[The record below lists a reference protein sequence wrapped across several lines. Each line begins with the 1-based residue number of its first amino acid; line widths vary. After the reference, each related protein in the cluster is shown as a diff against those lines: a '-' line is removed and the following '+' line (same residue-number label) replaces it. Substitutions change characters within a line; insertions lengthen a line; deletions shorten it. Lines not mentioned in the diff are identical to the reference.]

1 MDQDIVIP
9 LNSSD
14 LRFLKF
20 TVSTVTFFNGTI
32 PQSYLSERTKLIVR
46 ANPWL
51 AGYLKRTKEGICLCY
66 SSAYN
71 ENEKTLFLTAT
82 DTLLHESMD
91 YEELCRRLGG
101 SLVKAGRSCLGRRK
115 EPLFLVSAIAISSSK
130 FAVVVSI
137 SHTIADGHTFYRL
150 QAMLSQA
157 QSPESGVRAMAATR
171 LADFEQRMEA
181 FMAGGNDTARFLKSA
196 GVVLKMLCAL
206 LLRARR
212 PRAGF
217 WLVDPAWID
226 AEKKKCAAR
235 AAVSSNDVLTSW
247 FFSSCCGSDLGAIIN
262 HCMTWPDLT

>member
-20 TVSTVTFFNGTI
+20 TVSTVTFFNGAV

-51 AGYLKRTKEGICLCY
+51 AGYLKRTKEGISLCY
-66 SSAYN
+66 SAAHN
-71 ENEKTLFLTAT
+71 ENEKNLFLTAT
-82 DTLLHESMD
+82 DTQLHESMD
-91 YEELCRRLGG
+91 YEELCRRLRG
-101 SLVKAGRSCLGRRK
+101 SLVKAGRSCLGRRE

-157 QSPESGVRAMAATR
+157 LSPESGVRAMTATR
-171 LADFEQRMEA
+171 MADFEQRKQA
-181 FMAGGNDTARFLKSA
+181 FMAGGNDTAGFLRSA
-196 GVVLKMLCAL
+196 GVILKMLCAQ
-206 LLRARR
+206 LRAPRL
-212 PRAGF
+212 RAGF
-217 WLVDPAWID
+217 WLVDPAWVD

-247 FFSSCCGSDLGAIIN
+247 FFSTCCGSDLGAIIDD
-262 HCMTWPDLT
+262 CMT